1 MADIY
6 LDAIDVHRAL
16 AVACKRAGGQKAF
29 AEAHSLSTSYVNDVL
44 HGRRDAGDGILDALG
59 MVRVTR
65 YKRINPK
72 EKEAN
77 K

>member
-16 AVACKRAGGQKAF
+16 AAACKRAGGQKAF
-29 AEAHSLSTSYVNDVL
+29 ADTHYLFSTYVNDVL

-59 MVRVTR
+59 LVRVVR
-65 YKRINPK
+65 YKRMNPK
-72 EKEAN
+72 AKQGAT
-77 K
+77 

>member
-16 AVACKRAGGQKAF
+16 AAACKRAGGQKAF
-29 AEAHSLSTSYVNDVL
+29 AEAHCLSNSYVNDVL

-59 MVRVTR
+59 LVRVVR
-65 YKRINPK
+65 YKRMNPK
-72 EKEAN
+72 AKQGAA
-77 K
+77 